1 MWLVL
6 SVQLF
11 CNMGFF
17 YKCKK
22 DTFLHPAPR
31 TKVPFTT
38 KPTQDAFH
46 NYTEASCVGLVVKGT
61 FVLGADIFF
70 LTFFPNFKNLSKK
83 TLNF

>member
-31 TKVPFTT
+31 TKVSLSSGPS
-38 KPTQDAFH
+38 QDAFH
-46 NYTEASCVGLVVKGT
+46 NYTEASCGGPLDKDT

-70 LTFFPNFKNLSKK
+70 LTFFPDFKNLSKK

>member
-17 YKCKK
+17 HKYKK
-22 DTFLHPAPR
+22 DTFLHQAPR

-46 NYTEASCVGLVVKGT
+46 NYTEASCEGPLDKDT

-70 LTFFPNFKNLSKK
+70 LTFFPDFKNLSKK